1 MNKAGVQIPSK
12 RFALWR

>member
-1 MNKAGVQIPSK
+1 MNKAGVQFPSK